1 METFFIDR
9 MATPQGELLL
19 IADQEN
25 RLRAIDWTDHYE
37 RLMKLLGNHYGPG
50 AFTLVEQRNPGG
62 LSDSMQRY
70 FAGDLSIIDNLPV
83 KTAGTDFQRQVWQ
96 ELRKIP
102 CGETIT
108 YGELAKRINRPTASR
123 AVGMANGL
131 NPISIVVPCH
141 RVIGQQGALTGYA
154 GGVERKRWLLMHE
167 GYLLAR

>member
-1 METFFIDR
+1 METFLIDR

-19 IADQEN
+19 IADEEH
-25 RLRAIDWTDHYE
+25 RLRAIDWADHYE
-37 RLMKLLGNHYGPG
+37 RLMKLLRNHYG
-50 AFTLVEQRNPGG
+50 ANTFSLVEQRNPGG

-70 FAGDLSIIDNLPV
+70 FAGELNIIDNLPV

-96 ELRKIP
+96 QLRKIP

>member
-1 METFFIDR
+1 
-9 MATPQGELLL
+9 
-19 IADQEN
+19 
-25 RLRAIDWTDHYE
+25 
-37 RLMKLLGNHYGPG
+37 
-50 AFTLVEQRNPGG
+50 
-62 LSDSMQRY
+62 MQRY
-70 FAGDLSIIDNLPV
+70 FAGELSIIDDLPV

-102 CGETIT
+102 CGETIS
-108 YGELAKRINRPTASR
+108 YGELAQRINRPTASR

-167 GYLLAR
+167 GYLLAC

>member
-1 METFFIDR
+1 MDTFFIDR
-9 MATPQGELLL
+9 MATPQGELVL
-19 IADQEN
+19 IADEEN

-37 RLMKLLGNHYGPG
+37 RLMKLLRNHYRENT
-50 AFTLVEQRNPGG
+50 FTLVEKRNPGG
-62 LSDSMQRY
+62 LSESMQRY
-70 FAGDLSIIDNLPV
+70 FAGELSIIDDLPV

-102 CGETIT
+102 CGATIT

-154 GGVERKRWLLMHE
+154 GGVERKRWLLTHE
-167 GYLLAR
+167 GYLLGC